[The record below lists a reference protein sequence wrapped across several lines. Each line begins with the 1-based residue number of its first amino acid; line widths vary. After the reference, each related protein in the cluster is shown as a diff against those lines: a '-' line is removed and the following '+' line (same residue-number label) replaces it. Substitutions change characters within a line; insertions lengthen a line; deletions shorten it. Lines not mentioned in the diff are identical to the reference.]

1 MVKKNPGLAALKILL
16 NIDDADLLVIDPMH
30 FLENFLILDGKTII
44 VEEFTIN
51 KNTEKNVIQALEKGF
66 ILLIKDYDDSLKVI
80 VDEISSMKREKIL
93 KYYINEYVLKGK
105 NEIYKEEKKQEV
117 FLFEK
122 KIQVHSKFRM
132 IIVFHDDKK
141 VISSELTSKV
151 YFLIKIMFF
160 SFSF

>member
-1 MVKKNPGLAALKILL
+1 
-16 NIDDADLLVIDPMH
+16 MH